1 MKIGIISHSHTGN
14 TLSVA
19 QKLKETLEENGNLV
33 NLEQV
38 AAVNQDTSA
47 KNIQLKSA
55 PDTEG
60 YDALIFGAPV
70 WAFSLS
76 PVMKVYLSQLTSLK
90 GKKVSCFVT
99 QQFPYA
105 WMGGNR
111 AISEFK
117 KACELKG
124 AVVSET
130 GIVNWS
136 NKQREKKT
144 NEVIEKLS
152 KL

>member
-1 MKIGIISHSHTGN
+1 MKIGIIVHSHTGN

-19 QKLKETLEENGNLV
+19 QKLKKTLEANGNSV

-38 AAVNQDTSA
+38 TAVDKDPSA
-47 KNIQLKSA
+47 KKVQLDSI

-76 PVMKVYLSQLTSLK
+76 PVMKVYLSQLPPLS

-99 QQFPYA
+99 EQLPYPF
-105 WMGGNR
+105 MGGNR
-111 AISEFK
+111 AIREFR
-117 KACELKG
+117 KACGLKG
-124 AVVSET
+124 AGMGET

-136 NKQREKKT
+136 NKKREKMIKELT
-144 NEVIEKLS
+144 EKFN
-152 KL
+152 K